1 MKAEQLQI
9 ALRPRPMY
17 EAADLGVR
25 MTQDGLAS
33 LRRACLPF
41 GLLLVVACGSTI
53 ELAPWL
59 PSLLLWWL
67 KPWLDRALLH
77 VYARQVFGEAT
88 DFAESWAA
96 RGRAPWSQLL
106 QLLTFGR
113 LSPWRSY
120 TMPVAQLEGQAG
132 TARRLRLQAMLRGHR
147 GSAMMMQAVFSWIE
161 GFVMMGLLSL
171 AAWLAPGLHSLDALK
186 GLFDGELFG
195 NLVLYGA
202 HACAV
207 LFVEPFYVAA
217 GFAMYLNRR
226 VELEAWDV
234 EQDLRHAFAAH

>member
-1 MKAEQLQI
+1 MKAEQLQL

-25 MTQDGLAS
+25 MAQDGFAS
-33 LRRACLPF
+33 LRRAYLPF

-77 VYARQVFGEAT
+77 VYARQVFGEPT
-88 DFAESWAA
+88 GFAEAWEA
-96 RGRAPWSQLL
+96 RARAPWPQLL
-106 QLLTFGR
+106 QLLTLGR

-120 TMPVAQLEGQAG
+120 SMPVAQLEGQAG
-132 TARRLRLQAMLRGHR
+132 AARRRRLQAVLRSHR
-147 GSAMMMQAVFSWIE
+147 GPAMMTQAVFSWVE
-161 GFVMMGLLSL
+161 AFLMLGLVSL
-171 AAWLAPGLHSLDALK
+171 AGWLTPGLRSFASMEA
-186 GLFDGELFG
+186 LFDGELVG
-195 NLVLYGA
+195 TLLLYGA
-202 HACAV
+202 HAAAV

-234 EQDLRHAFAAH
+234 EQDLRHAFEA